1 MRQDITDDKA
11 KAAQALDPLLSG
23 FRLIDDQVL
32 KTVWYRRE
40 FDILDKIILQF
51 EEMSLAITANGD
63 DEVNFEAIPSQ
74 AINNINYVDAS
85 ALNPWSAFIG
95 KKFGWGWITMNQQGY
110 CDGLLLG
117 FGSIIP
123 GLIFNVAASEILV
136 GTIEMIP
143 STDRS
148 RTG

>member
-1 MRQDITDDKA
+1 MTDDKA

-32 KTVWYRRE
+32 KTVWYGQE

-63 DEVNFEAIPSQ
+63 DEINFEAIPSQ
-74 AINNINYVDAS
+74 VINNLNFADAS
-85 ALNPWSAFIG
+85 ALNPWPAFIG
-95 KKFGWGWITMNQQGY
+95 KRFGWGWITMNQQGY

-117 FGSIIP
+117 FESIIP
-123 GLIFNVAASEILV
+123 GLIFNVAASEILM

-143 STDRS
+143 SRDRGG
-148 RTG
+148 TG